1 MERFLS
7 ISPSPLLA
15 PYVKEYWFLSADSTC
30 QGKQRAIPSG
40 YAGLIF
46 NQGGNIYSE
55 EYGLF
60 PKSYLFGQS
69 VSPINMC
76 FDNLNIVIVVFQPI
90 GIKMLLDIS
99 GNELKGQNV
108 GLDLLSPQLKE
119 LETRLLDTFDEQKAV
134 DLIEN
139 FLLGYLN
146 SNEDYNY
153 KRFISVIQSIEIGEN
168 NISKLAD
175 RACLGYKQFKRLFL
189 EYVGLN
195 PKEFIQINRFSK
207 TLHLLQ
213 TDSSANLNE
222 IACKCGY
229 YDKSHLIR
237 EVKFLSGYTPN
248 EFLSN
253 ADPYSDNRSLFQSF
267 FVDIK
272 NISNPI

>member
-1 MERFLS
+1 MERFSS

-15 PYVKEYWFLSADSTC
+15 PYVKEYWFLSTDSTY

-46 NQGGNIYSE
+46 NRGGNIYSE
-55 EYGLF
+55 EYGLY

-69 VSPINMC
+69 VRPINMR
-76 FDNLNIVIVVFQPI
+76 FDNLNIVIVIFQPI

-99 GNELKGQNV
+99 GNELKGKNI
-108 GLDLLSPQLKE
+108 GLDLLSPQFKE
-119 LETRLLDTFDEQKAV
+119 LENRLLDTPNEQTV
-134 DLIEN
+134 VCLIEN
-139 FLLGYLN
+139 FLSRYLN
-146 SNEDYNY
+146 SSEDYNH
-153 KRFISVIQSIEIGEN
+153 KRFTSVIQSIEIGEN
-168 NISKLAD
+168 SISKLAD
-175 RACLGYKQFKRLFL
+175 KACLGYKQFKRLFS

-207 TLHLLQ
+207 TLHSLQ
-213 TDSSANLNE
+213 TSSSANLNE
-222 IACKCGY
+222 IACTCGY

-253 ADPYSDNRSLFQSF
+253 ADPYAENRSLFQSF
-267 FVDIK
+267 FVDLRT
-272 NISNPI
+272 

>member
-1 MERFLS
+1 MEKFLS

-46 NQGGNIYSE
+46 NRGGNIYSE
-55 EYGLF
+55 EYSLY

-69 VSPINMC
+69 VRPVNMC

-90 GIKMLLDIS
+90 GIKMLLNMS
-99 GNELKGQNV
+99 GSEFKGQNV
-108 GLDLLSPQLKE
+108 GLDLLSPRFKE
-119 LETRLLDTFDEQKAV
+119 LEIRLLDTPDEQRV
-134 DLIEN
+134 VCLIEN

-146 SNEDYNY
+146 SGEDYNY
-153 KRFISVIQSIEIGEN
+153 KRYTSVIQSIEMGES

-175 RACLGYKQFKRLFL
+175 RACLGYKQFKRLFS

-207 TLHLLQ
+207 TLHSLQ
-213 TDSSANLNE
+213 TNSSANLNE

-267 FVDIK
+267 FVDIR
-272 NISNPI
+272 I

>member
-15 PYVKEYWFLSADSTC
+15 PYVKEYWFLSADSI
-30 QGKQRAIPSG
+30 GKQRAIPSG

-46 NQGGNIYSE
+46 NRGGDIYSK

-60 PKSYLFGQS
+60 PNSYLFGQS
-69 VSPINMC
+69 VKPVNMR

-90 GIKMLLDIS
+90 GIKMLLNMS
-99 GNELKGQNV
+99 GYELKGQNV
-108 GLDLLSPQLKE
+108 GVDLLSPQLKQ
-119 LETRLLDTFDEQKAV
+119 LEACLLDTLDEQKV
-134 DLIEN
+134 VSLIEC
-139 FLLGYLN
+139 FLLGCLN
-146 SNEDYNY
+146 RREDYNY
-153 KRFISVIQSIEIGEN
+153 KRFISVIQSIETGES

-175 RACLGYKQFKRLFL
+175 QACLGYKQFKRLFS

-207 TLHLLQ
+207 TLHSLQ
-213 TDSSANLNE
+213 TSSSVSLNE
-222 IACKCGY
+222 IAYKCGY

-237 EVKFLSGYTPN
+237 EVKLLSGYTPN

-253 ADPYSDNRSLFQSF
+253 ADPYSDSRSLFQSF
-267 FVDIK
+267 FVDIRT
-272 NISNPI
+272 

>member
-1 MERFLS
+1 MERFSS

-15 PYVKEYWFLSADSTC
+15 PYVKEYWFLSTDSTY

-46 NQGGNIYSE
+46 NRGGNIYSE
-55 EYGLF
+55 EYGLY

-69 VSPINMC
+69 VKPVNMH

-90 GIKMLLDIS
+90 GIKMLLNMS
-99 GNELKGQNV
+99 GNELKGENV
-108 GLDLLSPQLKE
+108 GLDLLSPRLKE
-119 LETRLLDTFDEQKAV
+119 LETHLFDTLDKQKIV
-134 DLIEN
+134 CLIEN
-139 FLLGYLN
+139 FLLRNLDC
-146 SNEDYNY
+146 SEDYNLN
-153 KRFISVIQSIEIGEN
+153 RFVSVIQSIERGES

-175 RACLGYKQFKRLFL
+175 RACLGYKQFKRLFS
-189 EYVGLN
+189 EYIGLN

-213 TDSSANLNE
+213 TSSSTNLSE
-222 IACKCGY
+222 IAYKCGY

-237 EVKFLSGYTPN
+237 EVKSLSGYTPN

-253 ADPYSDNRSLFQSF
+253 ADPYSDDRSLFQSF
-267 FVDIK
+267 FVDIRT
-272 NISNPI
+272 

>member
-1 MERFLS
+1 MEKFSS

-15 PYVKEYWFLSADSTC
+15 PYVKEYWFLSADSTY
-30 QGKQRAIPSG
+30 QGRQRAIPSG

-46 NQGGNIYSE
+46 NRGGSIYSD
-55 EYGLF
+55 EYGLH

-69 VSPINMC
+69 VKPVNMC
-76 FDNLNIVIVVFQPI
+76 FGNLNIVIVVFQPI
-90 GIKMLLDIS
+90 GIRMLLNMS
-99 GNELKGQNV
+99 GNELRGQSI

-119 LETRLLDTFDEQKAV
+119 LENRLFDTSDEQMAV
-134 DLIEN
+134 CLIEN
-139 FLLGYLN
+139 FLFDNLHN
-146 SNEDYNY
+146 IEDYNY
-153 KRFISVIQSIEIGEN
+153 KRFASVIQSIQMGES

-175 RACLGYKQFKRLFL
+175 KACLGYKQFKRLFS

-207 TLHLLQ
+207 TLHSLQ
-213 TDSSANLNE
+213 TSSSTNLNE

-237 EVKFLSGYTPN
+237 EVKVLSGYTPN

-253 ADPYSDNRSLFQSF
+253 ADPYADNRSLFQSF
-267 FVDIK
+267 FVDIRT
-272 NISNPI
+272 

>member
-15 PYVKEYWFLSADSTC
+15 PYVKEYWFLSADSTR

-40 YAGLIF
+40 YAGLVF
-46 NQGGNIYSE
+46 NRVGNIFSE
-55 EYGLF
+55 EYGLY

-69 VSPINMC
+69 VKPINMH
-76 FDNLNIVIVVFQPI
+76 FDNLNIVIVVLQPL
-90 GIKMLLDIS
+90 GIKMLLNIS
-99 GNELKGQNV
+99 GSELKGQNV

-119 LETRLLDTFDEQKAV
+119 LEARLLDTPDEQKV
-134 DLIEN
+134 IRLVEN
-139 FLLGYLN
+139 FLLSYLD
-146 SNEDYNY
+146 SSKDYNY
-153 KRFISVIQSIEIGEN
+153 NRFVSVIQSIEMGES

-195 PKEFIQINRFSK
+195 PKEFIQINRFSR
-207 TLHLLQ
+207 TLHSLQ
-213 TDSSANLNE
+213 TSSSTNLSE

-237 EVKFLSGYTPN
+237 EVKSLSGYTPN
-248 EFLSN
+248 EFLLN

-267 FVDIK
+267 FVDIRT
-272 NISNPI
+272 